1 MKNEKYQMYENVK
14 SKMLYHSVI
23 GCPAY
28 TQSRLLGEMM
38 MIMVIMLILVE
49 MVILVIIVMMI
60 MVMMLILVV
69 MVILVIIVM
78 MMVVMMAMIKD
89 TLHTQS
95 RPTGAHGE
103 HHPHGR
109 CSSSRIVK

>member
-60 MVMMLILVV
+60 MVMM
-69 MVILVIIVM
+69 
-78 MMVVMMAMIKD
+78 AMIKD